1 MNFVIRYWNYTR
13 SPLYS
18 LLFTLPF
25 FLLYE
30 IGIFFTT
37 KDDILVLRN
46 GADVLMRQILSNF
59 GLIGLYWLGLLF
71 FITVIITF
79 YVQRN
84 FWSNAEII
92 GNYFFF
98 MMFES
103 LLWSGILFFFM
114 SHTYLLLM
122 NPNGQYLIQQI
133 TLAIG
138 AGIYEELLFRV
149 LLISIIASLFTF
161 IFKWNKKTNY
171 ILGIF
176 ISAGIFSAFHFIGE
190 YGDYFSFK
198 IFMVRFL
205 AGIFLGLLF
214 TLRGFGI
221 TAWSHS
227 IYDLIVLTKI
237 TTE

>member
-1 MNFVIRYWNYTR
+1 LSFVTKYWNYTK
-13 SPLYS
+13 SPIYS

-25 FLLYE
+25 FLIYE

-37 KDDILVLRN
+37 NDDILVLRN
-46 GADVLMRQILSNF
+46 GADALMRQILSIF
-59 GLIGLYWLGLLF
+59 GLVGLYWLGLLF
-71 FITVIITF
+71 LLIIIITL
-79 YVQRN
+79 YAQRN
-84 FWSNAEII
+84 FWSNTEII

-103 LLWSGILFFFM
+103 LFWSGVLFLFM
-114 SHTYLLLM
+114 SNIYLFLM

-138 AGIYEELLFRV
+138 AGIYEEFLFRV
-149 LLISIIASLFTF
+149 ILISVIASLFSL

-171 ILGIF
+171 ILGMF
-176 ISAGIFSAFHFIGE
+176 MSAGIFSVFHFIGD
-190 YGDYFSFK
+190 YGDYFSFR

-205 AGIFLGLLF
+205 AGIFLGMLF
-214 TLRGFGI
+214 IMRGFGI